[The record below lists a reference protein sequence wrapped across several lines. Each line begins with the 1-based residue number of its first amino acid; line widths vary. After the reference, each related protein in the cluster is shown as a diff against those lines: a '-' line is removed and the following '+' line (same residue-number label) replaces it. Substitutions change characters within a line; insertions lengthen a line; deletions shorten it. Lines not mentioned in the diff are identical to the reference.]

1 MTDEPPVEMPQV
13 IANGCHLLS
22 VSLDFQSGNGMVM
35 AEPNITAFVAL
46 TQTKEGEQAREL
58 GRMELRDVGEFV
70 EEEAQALV
78 SKLIPT
84 IMDILAKGNPE
95 T

>member
-1 MTDEPPVEMPQV
+1 MADEPLVEMPQV

-22 VSLDFQSGNGMVM
+22 VSLDFQSGGMVL

-46 TQTKEGEQAREL
+46 TQTKEGEQPREL

-70 EEEAQALV
+70 EDEAQALV

-84 IMDILAKGNPE
+84 IMGILAKGNPE